1 MFVSRSFRCTD
12 RSAAKCVES
21 IFFKRKVPNENS
33 CWKVTDCLKTA
44 QTGSNRITAEQLKN
58 EGALN
63 KLIHAK
69 EGYRFIA
76 SIDPFILPRVQNSW
90 LSAQSTVNCNAN
102 GWLVQGGLWG
112 HIIIKT
118 PSWWDYPFAKII
130 FDCCRLNFG
139 STKWSFLMPGE
150 AGEVHQ
156 YKDFLGWIVSLAEH
170 LVHRNLKRW
179 WSFHSRFLST

>member
-1 MFVSRSFRCTD
+1 MKRCLMLPHKKEINPWAFLKMSTVKKLLIQLYSVGRKEQISIKGLSMFITVMFVSRSFRCTD

-58 EGALN
+58 EGALD

-90 LSAQSTVNCNAN
+90 LSAQSAINCNAN
-102 GWLVQGGLWG
+102 G
-112 HIIIKT
+112 
-118 PSWWDYPFAKII
+118 
-130 FDCCRLNFG
+130 
-139 STKWSFLMPGE
+139 
-150 AGEVHQ
+150 
-156 YKDFLGWIVSLAEH
+156 
-170 LVHRNLKRW
+170 
-179 WSFHSRFLST
+179 